1 MDCVKIGVLT
11 IIRVLVSTARNILNT
26 LKNFITRLWQSI
38 KAISIRT
45 WTAIKNGVINAIK
58 GMYNGVRK
66 ILANLKAFITR
77 TWTAIKNTTMKLAK
91 GLSAGVK
98 IHLIVCL
105 K

>member
-1 MDCVKIGVLT
+1 MDCLKIGVLA
-11 IIRVLVSTARNILNT
+11 IIRTWISTARNILNT

-45 WTAIKNGVINAIK
+45 WNAIKNGVINAIK

-77 TWTAIKNTTMKLAK
+77 T
-91 GLSAGVK
+91 
-98 IHLIVCL
+98 
-105 K
+105 